1 MSSGGEIRFAQHV
14 WLSLNKGAPAV
25 TCAFCRAGVTL
36 AGQVDWTAV
45 VRRGN

>member
-1 MSSGGEIRFAQHV
+1 MSSGGEISLRNTV
-14 WLSLNKGAPAV
+14 WLSLNKVAPAV